1 MCEDK
6 FKLIKEFL
14 RVEWDDMYIHVSV
27 SLIENQL
34 VFFQNFLYQFHFR
47 IIIQVD
53 RIYEEFLDFVLMHEF

>member
-14 RVEWDDMYIHVSV
+14 RVEWDNMHIHVSV

-34 VFFQNFLYQFHFR
+34 VFFQNLLYQIHFR

-53 RIYEEFLDFVLMHEF
+53 RIYEEFLNFV